1 MEKIVVK
8 YTKNQITRSGIM
20 TFPRARKGV
29 RKIFVAELITLF
41 VGLATGFLSI
51 FFESEIRLLPQ
62 AIEGLTKG
70 GSLEMNGW
78 IVLIIAGVAVV
89 LSLFAALINLIGYI
103 QASRDETSFLGAL
116 IFMLLNAVLS
126 GFATY
131 FQQSNEVFAGAF
143 TISASIAELFMII
156 LTVKGLVNLS
166 YNLNSRKMVA
176 RGNVLLRLIAVICL
190 LSVVAEI
197 VVFLFRLNV
206 FVTSLLFAVLITNL
220 VLSLVYYIIYL
231 IYLSSCCAML
241 SER

>member
-1 MEKIVVK
+1 M
-8 YTKNQITRSGIM
+8 
-20 TFPRARKGV
+20 FPRARKGV
-29 RKIFVAELITLF
+29 KKIFAAELITLF
-41 VGLATGFLSI
+41 VSLASGFLLI
-51 FFESEIRLLPQ
+51 FFESEIRQLPQ
-62 AIEGLTKG
+62 TIEGLSNG

-78 IVLIIAGVAVV
+78 IVLIIIGLAGV
-89 LSLFAALINLIGYI
+89 LSLFASLINLIGYI

-116 IFMLLNAVLS
+116 IFMLLNVVLS
-126 GFATY
+126 GFATF
-131 FQQSNEVFAGAF
+131 FQQSNEVFAGVF

-197 VVFLFRLNV
+197 LVFMFRLNV
-206 FVTSLLFAVLITNL
+206 FVTSLLFSIMITNL

-231 IYLSSCCAML
+231 LYLSGCCAML

>member
-1 MEKIVVK
+1 M
-8 YTKNQITRSGIM
+8 
-20 TFPRARKGV
+20 FPRARKGV
-29 RKIFVAELITLF
+29 KKIFAAELITLF
-41 VGLATGFLSI
+41 VSLASGFLLI
-51 FFESEIRLLPQ
+51 FFESEIRQLPQ
-62 AIEGLTKG
+62 TIEGLSNG

-78 IVLIIAGVAVV
+78 IVLIVIGLAGV
-89 LSLFAALINLIGYI
+89 LSLFASLINLIGYI

-116 IFMLLNAVLS
+116 IFMLLNVVLS
-126 GFATY
+126 GFATF
-131 FQQSNEVFAGAF
+131 FQQSNEVFAGVF

-197 VVFLFRLNV
+197 LVFMFRLNV
-206 FVTSLLFAVLITNL
+206 FVTSLLFSIMITNL

-231 IYLSSCCAML
+231 VYLSGCCAML

>member
-1 MEKIVVK
+1 
-8 YTKNQITRSGIM
+8 M

-29 RKIFVAELITLF
+29 RKIFAAELITLF

-51 FFESEIRLLPQ
+51 FFENEIRLLPQ

>member
-1 MEKIVVK
+1 
-8 YTKNQITRSGIM
+8 M

-29 RKIFVAELITLF
+29 RKIFAAELITLF

-166 YNLNSRKMVA
+166 YNLNSRKMVS

>member
-1 MEKIVVK
+1 M
-8 YTKNQITRSGIM
+8 
-20 TFPRARKGV
+20 FPRARKGV
-29 RKIFVAELITLF
+29 KKIFAAELITLF
-41 VGLATGFLSI
+41 VSLASGFLLI
-51 FFESEIRLLPQ
+51 FFESEIRQLPQ
-62 AIEGLTKG
+62 TIEGLTNG

-78 IVLIIAGVAVV
+78 IVLVIIGLAGV
-89 LSLFAALINLIGYI
+89 LSLFASLINLIGYI
-103 QASRDETSFLGAL
+103 QASRDEASFLGAL
-116 IFMLLNAVLS
+116 ICMILKTVLS
-126 GFATY
+126 GFGSY
-131 FQQSNEVFAGAF
+131 FQQSSEVFAGVF

-197 VVFLFRLNV
+197 LVFMFRLNV
-206 FVTSLLFAVLITNL
+206 FVTSLLFSIMITNL

-231 IYLSSCCAML
+231 VYLSGCCAML

>member
-1 MEKIVVK
+1 
-8 YTKNQITRSGIM
+8 M

-29 RKIFVAELITLF
+29 RKIFAAELITLF

-143 TISASIAELFMII
+143 TISASISELFMIV

-176 RGNVLLRLIAVICL
+176 RGNMLLRLIAVICL

-241 SER
+241 FER

>member
-1 MEKIVVK
+1 
-8 YTKNQITRSGIM
+8 M
-20 TFPRARKGV
+20 TFSRARKGV

-41 VGLATGFLSI
+41 VSLATGFLSI

-206 FVTSLLFAVLITNL
+206 FVTSLLFSVLITNL

>member
-1 MEKIVVK
+1 
-8 YTKNQITRSGIM
+8 M

-51 FFESEIRLLPQ
+51 FFENEIRLLPQ

>member
-1 MEKIVVK
+1 
-8 YTKNQITRSGIM
+8 M

-29 RKIFVAELITLF
+29 RKIFAAELITLF

-51 FFESEIRLLPQ
+51 FFENEIRLLPQ

-206 FVTSLLFAVLITNL
+206 FVTSLLFSVLITNL

>member
-1 MEKIVVK
+1 M
-8 YTKNQITRSGIM
+8 
-20 TFPRARKGV
+20 FPRARKGV
-29 RKIFVAELITLF
+29 KKIFAAELITLF
-41 VGLATGFLSI
+41 VSLASGFLLI
-51 FFESEIRLLPQ
+51 FFESEIRQLPQ
-62 AIEGLTKG
+62 TIEGLSNG

-78 IVLIIAGVAVV
+78 IVLIIIGLAGV
-89 LSLFAALINLIGYI
+89 LSLFASLINLIGYI
-103 QASRDETSFLGAL
+103 QASRDEASFLGAL

-126 GFATY
+126 GFATF
-131 FQQSNEVFAGAF
+131 FQQSSEVFAGVF

-197 VVFLFRLNV
+197 LVFMFRLNV
-206 FVTSLLFAVLITNL
+206 FVTSLLFSIMITNL

-231 IYLSSCCAML
+231 VYLSGCCAML

>member
-1 MEKIVVK
+1 M
-8 YTKNQITRSGIM
+8 
-20 TFPRARKGV
+20 FPRARKGV
-29 RKIFVAELITLF
+29 KKIFAAELITLF
-41 VGLATGFLSI
+41 VSLASGFLLI
-51 FFESEIRLLPQ
+51 FFESEIRQLPQ
-62 AIEGLTKG
+62 TIEGLSNG

-78 IVLIIAGVAVV
+78 IVLVIIGLAGV
-89 LSLFAALINLIGYI
+89 LSLFASLINLIGYI
-103 QASRDETSFLGAL
+103 QASRDEASFLGAL

-126 GFATY
+126 GFATF
-131 FQQSNEVFAGAF
+131 FQQSNEVFAGVF

-197 VVFLFRLNV
+197 LVFMFRLNV
-206 FVTSLLFAVLITNL
+206 FVTSLLFSIMITNL

-231 IYLSSCCAML
+231 VYLSSCCAML

>member
-1 MEKIVVK
+1 
-8 YTKNQITRSGIM
+8 M

-29 RKIFVAELITLF
+29 RKIFAAELITLF

-70 GSLEMNGW
+70 ASLEMNGW

>member
-1 MEKIVVK
+1 
-8 YTKNQITRSGIM
+8 
-20 TFPRARKGV
+20 ARKGV
-29 RKIFVAELITLF
+29 KKIFAAELITLF
-41 VGLATGFLSI
+41 VSLASGFLLI
-51 FFESEIRLLPQ
+51 FFESEIRQLPQ
-62 AIEGLTKG
+62 TIEGLSNG

-78 IVLIIAGVAVV
+78 IVLIVIGLAGV
-89 LSLFAALINLIGYI
+89 LSLFASLINLIGYI

-116 IFMLLNAVLS
+116 IFMLLNVVLS
-126 GFATY
+126 GFATF
-131 FQQSNEVFAGAF
+131 FQQSSEVFAGVF

-197 VVFLFRLNV
+197 LVFMFRLNV
-206 FVTSLLFAVLITNL
+206 FVTSLLFSIMITNL

-231 IYLSSCCAML
+231 VYLSGCCAML

>member
-1 MEKIVVK
+1 
-8 YTKNQITRSGIM
+8 M

-131 FQQSNEVFAGAF
+131 FQQSNEVLAGAF

>member
-1 MEKIVVK
+1 
-8 YTKNQITRSGIM
+8 M

-89 LSLFAALINLIGYI
+89 LSLFASLINLIGYI

>member
-1 MEKIVVK
+1 
-8 YTKNQITRSGIM
+8 M

-29 RKIFVAELITLF
+29 RKIFAAELITLF

>member
-1 MEKIVVK
+1 
-8 YTKNQITRSGIM
+8 M

-190 LSVVAEI
+190 LSVVTEI

-206 FVTSLLFAVLITNL
+206 FVTSLLFSVLITNL

>member
-1 MEKIVVK
+1 M
-8 YTKNQITRSGIM
+8 
-20 TFPRARKGV
+20 FPRARKGV
-29 RKIFVAELITLF
+29 KKIFAAELITLF
-41 VGLATGFLSI
+41 VSLASGFLLI
-51 FFESEIRLLPQ
+51 FFESEIRQLPQ
-62 AIEGLTKG
+62 TIKGLSNG

-78 IVLIIAGVAVV
+78 IVLIIIGLAGV
-89 LSLFAALINLIGYI
+89 LSLFASLINLIGYI

-116 IFMLLNAVLS
+116 IFMLLNVVLS
-126 GFATY
+126 GFGSY
-131 FQQSNEVFAGAF
+131 FQQSSEVFAGVF

-197 VVFLFRLNV
+197 LVFMFRLNV
-206 FVTSLLFAVLITNL
+206 FVTSLLFSIMITNL

-231 IYLSSCCAML
+231 VYLSGCCAML

>member
-1 MEKIVVK
+1 M
-8 YTKNQITRSGIM
+8 
-20 TFPRARKGV
+20 FPRARKGV
-29 RKIFVAELITLF
+29 KKIFAAELITLF
-41 VGLATGFLSI
+41 VSLASGFLLI
-51 FFESEIRLLPQ
+51 FFESEIRQLPQ
-62 AIEGLTKG
+62 TIEGLSNG

-78 IVLIIAGVAVV
+78 IVLIVIGLAGV
-89 LSLFAALINLIGYI
+89 LSLFASLINLIGYI

-116 IFMLLNAVLS
+116 IFMLLNVVLS
-126 GFATY
+126 GFGSY
-131 FQQSNEVFAGAF
+131 FQQSSEVFAGVF

-197 VVFLFRLNV
+197 LVFMFRLNV
-206 FVTSLLFAVLITNL
+206 FVTSLLFSIMITNL

-231 IYLSSCCAML
+231 VYLSGCCAML

>member
-1 MEKIVVK
+1 
-8 YTKNQITRSGIM
+8 M

-29 RKIFVAELITLF
+29 RKIFAAELISLF

-131 FQQSNEVFAGAF
+131 FQQSNEVFAG
-143 TISASIAELFMII
+143 
-156 LTVKGLVNLS
+156 
-166 YNLNSRKMVA
+166 
-176 RGNVLLRLIAVICL
+176 
-190 LSVVAEI
+190 EI
-197 VVFLFRLNV
+197 GRAHV
-206 FVTSLLFAVLITNL
+206 
-220 VLSLVYYIIYL
+220 
-231 IYLSSCCAML
+231 
-241 SER
+241 

>member
-1 MEKIVVK
+1 M
-8 YTKNQITRSGIM
+8 
-20 TFPRARKGV
+20 FPRARKGV
-29 RKIFVAELITLF
+29 KKIFAAELITLF
-41 VGLATGFLSI
+41 VSLASGFLLI
-51 FFESEIRLLPQ
+51 FFESEIRQLPQ
-62 AIEGLTKG
+62 TIEGLSNG

-78 IVLIIAGVAVV
+78 IVLIIIGLAGV
-89 LSLFAALINLIGYI
+89 LSLFASLINLIGYI
-103 QASRDETSFLGAL
+103 QASRDEASFLGAL
-116 IFMLLNAVLS
+116 IFMLLNVVLS
-126 GFATY
+126 GFGSY
-131 FQQSNEVFAGAF
+131 FQQSSEVFAGVF

-197 VVFLFRLNV
+197 LVFMFRLNV
-206 FVTSLLFAVLITNL
+206 FVTSLLFSIMITNL

-231 IYLSSCCAML
+231 VYLSGCCAML

>member
-1 MEKIVVK
+1 
-8 YTKNQITRSGIM
+8 M

-116 IFMLLNAVLS
+116 IFMLLYAVLS

>member
-1 MEKIVVK
+1 M
-8 YTKNQITRSGIM
+8 
-20 TFPRARKGV
+20 FPRARKGV
-29 RKIFVAELITLF
+29 KKIFAAELITLF
-41 VGLATGFLSI
+41 VSLASGFLLI
-51 FFESEIRLLPQ
+51 FFESEIRQLPQ
-62 AIEGLTKG
+62 TIEGLSNG

-78 IVLIIAGVAVV
+78 IVLIIIGLAGV
-89 LSLFAALINLIGYI
+89 LSLFASLINLIGYI
-103 QASRDETSFLGAL
+103 QASRDEASFLGAL
-116 IFMLLNAVLS
+116 IFMLLNVVLS
-126 GFATY
+126 GFATF
-131 FQQSNEVFAGAF
+131 FQQSNEVFAGVF

-197 VVFLFRLNV
+197 LVFMFRLNV
-206 FVTSLLFAVLITNL
+206 FVTSLLFSIMITNL

-231 IYLSSCCAML
+231 VYLSGCCAML

>member
-1 MEKIVVK
+1 
-8 YTKNQITRSGIM
+8 M

-29 RKIFVAELITLF
+29 RKIFAAELITLF

-116 IFMLLNAVLS
+116 IFMLLNTVLS

-131 FQQSNEVFAGAF
+131 FQQENEVFAGAF

-206 FVTSLLFAVLITNL
+206 FVTSLLFSVLITNL

>member
-1 MEKIVVK
+1 
-8 YTKNQITRSGIM
+8 M

-70 GSLEMNGW
+70 GSFEMNGW

-176 RGNVLLRLIAVICL
+176 RGNVLLRLMAVICL

-206 FVTSLLFAVLITNL
+206 FVTSLLFSVLITNL

>member
-1 MEKIVVK
+1 
-8 YTKNQITRSGIM
+8 
-20 TFPRARKGV
+20 
-29 RKIFVAELITLF
+29 
-41 VGLATGFLSI
+41 
-51 FFESEIRLLPQ
+51 
-62 AIEGLTKG
+62 
-70 GSLEMNGW
+70 
-78 IVLIIAGVAVV
+78 
-89 LSLFAALINLIGYI
+89 YI

-116 IFMLLNAVLS
+116 IFMLLNVVLS
-126 GFATY
+126 GFGSY
-131 FQQSNEVFAGAF
+131 FQQSSEVFAGVF

-197 VVFLFRLNV
+197 LVFMFRLNV
-206 FVTSLLFAVLITNL
+206 FVTSLLFSIMITNL

-231 IYLSSCCAML
+231 VYLSSCFAML

>member
-1 MEKIVVK
+1 
-8 YTKNQITRSGIM
+8 M

-206 FVTSLLFAVLITNL
+206 FVTSLLFSVLITNL

>member
-1 MEKIVVK
+1 M
-8 YTKNQITRSGIM
+8 
-20 TFPRARKGV
+20 FPRARKGV
-29 RKIFVAELITLF
+29 KKIFAAELITLF
-41 VGLATGFLSI
+41 VSLASGFLLI
-51 FFESEIRLLPQ
+51 FFESEIRQLPQ
-62 AIEGLTKG
+62 TIEGLSNG

-78 IVLIIAGVAVV
+78 IVLIIIGLAGV
-89 LSLFAALINLIGYI
+89 LSLFASLINLIGYI
-103 QASRDETSFLGAL
+103 QASRDEASFLGAL
-116 IFMLLNAVLS
+116 IFMLLNVVLS
-126 GFATY
+126 GFGSY
-131 FQQSNEVFAGAF
+131 FQQSSEVFAGVF

-197 VVFLFRLNV
+197 LVFMFRLNV
-206 FVTSLLFAVLITNL
+206 FVTSLLFSIMITNL

-231 IYLSSCCAML
+231 VYLSSCCAML

>member
-1 MEKIVVK
+1 M
-8 YTKNQITRSGIM
+8 
-20 TFPRARKGV
+20 FPRARKGV
-29 RKIFVAELITLF
+29 KKIFAAELITLF
-41 VGLATGFLSI
+41 VSLASGFLLI
-51 FFESEIRLLPQ
+51 FFESEIRQLPQ
-62 AIEGLTKG
+62 TIEGLSNG

-78 IVLIIAGVAVV
+78 IVLIIIGLAGV
-89 LSLFAALINLIGYI
+89 LSLFASLINLIGYI

-116 IFMLLNAVLS
+116 IFMLLNVVLS
-126 GFATY
+126 GFGSY
-131 FQQSNEVFAGAF
+131 FQQSSEVFAGVF

-197 VVFLFRLNV
+197 LVFMFRLNV
-206 FVTSLLFAVLITNL
+206 FVTSLLFSIMITNL

-231 IYLSSCCAML
+231 VYLSGCCAML

>member
-1 MEKIVVK
+1 
-8 YTKNQITRSGIM
+8 M

>member
-1 MEKIVVK
+1 M
-8 YTKNQITRSGIM
+8 
-20 TFPRARKGV
+20 FPRARKGV
-29 RKIFVAELITLF
+29 KKIFAAELITLF
-41 VGLATGFLSI
+41 VSLASGFLLI
-51 FFESEIRLLPQ
+51 FFESEIRQLPQ
-62 AIEGLTKG
+62 TIEGLSNG

-78 IVLIIAGVAVV
+78 IVLIIIGLAGV
-89 LSLFAALINLIGYI
+89 LSLFASLINLIGYI

-126 GFATY
+126 GFATF
-131 FQQSNEVFAGAF
+131 FQQSSEVFAGVF

-197 VVFLFRLNV
+197 LVFMFRLNV
-206 FVTSLLFAVLITNL
+206 FVTSLLFSIMITNL

-231 IYLSSCCAML
+231 VYLSSCCAML

>member
-1 MEKIVVK
+1 M
-8 YTKNQITRSGIM
+8 
-20 TFPRARKGV
+20 FPRARKGV
-29 RKIFVAELITLF
+29 KKIFAAELITLF
-41 VGLATGFLSI
+41 VSLASGFLLI
-51 FFESEIRLLPQ
+51 FFESEIRQLPQ
-62 AIEGLTKG
+62 TIEGLSNG

-78 IVLIIAGVAVV
+78 IVLIVIGLAGV
-89 LSLFAALINLIGYI
+89 LSLFASLINLIGYI

-116 IFMLLNAVLS
+116 IFMLLNVVLS
-126 GFATY
+126 GFATF
-131 FQQSNEVFAGAF
+131 FQQSSEVFAGVF

-197 VVFLFRLNV
+197 LVFMFRLNV
-206 FVTSLLFAVLITNL
+206 FVTSLLFSIMITNL

-231 IYLSSCCAML
+231 VYLSGCCAML